1 MVQKRPK
8 IFRTVFFFYVHEH
21 YRYLELP
28 CQVNSTRINK
38 DNENRCYLLRSWKTV
53 WLSPFVLVCS
63 CTVDTSSAFVLT
75 RKTNFCST
83 PTVFL
88 QAFQFQAQHTAER
101 HVAHDP
107 PCTSETQET
116 KNSLSK
122 FYWVDQHEYKHCK
135 EKEKLTIFKL
145 KIGLSNCFRELLQI
159 RHYKDEDM
167 NKGWV
172 HTSHSCTSFNF
183 CAEINLHDNYWSN
196 NVRTIYL
203 PWWATHKHK
212 GIVVWQGFGLVYSRF
227 ILR

>member
-1 MVQKRPK
+1 MVQKRPTSN
-8 IFRTVFFFYVHEH
+8 IFTTVFFFHVREH

-53 WLSPFVLVCS
+53 FVAFFFLVCS

-75 RKTNFCST
+75 GKTNFRST

-88 QAFQFQAQHTAER
+88 QAFQFQAEHTAER

-116 KNSLSK
+116 KNGLSK

-135 EKEKLTIFKL
+135 KKKKLTIFKL
-145 KIGLSNCFRELLQI
+145 KIGLLSKLQ
-159 RHYKDEDM
+159 R
-167 NKGWV
+167 
-172 HTSHSCTSFNF
+172 
-183 CAEINLHDNYWSN
+183 
-196 NVRTIYL
+196 
-203 PWWATHKHK
+203 
-212 GIVVWQGFGLVYSRF
+212 IVTN
-227 ILR
+227 